1 MITDK
6 EKLEFILE
14 KELEIVIAI
23 SNGHKASNSDKFQKD
38 RDLMKKYR
46 LDLGLIKATK
56 IK

>member
-1 MITDK
+1 MITDR

-14 KELEIVIAI
+14 KELEIVKAI
-23 SNGHKASNSDKFQKD
+23 SNGHKASDSDKFQKD